1 MSLLTKEQEET
12 LEQSRQRHEQ
22 WRGDCDAH
30 TAEVLA
36 LVDIIDDLQARA
48 PKQYTEQEVLDL
60 AAAFKKSF
68 VKNYPGE
75 ISQGEIN
82 LLGVVLFESAKFLGA
97 LKESNG
103 N

>member
-36 LVDIIDDLQARA
+36 LVDIIDDLQARHIER
-48 PKQYTEQEVLDL
+48 KQYTENELYDIWL
-60 AAAFKKSF
+60 KA
-68 VKNYPGE
+68 PGSE
-75 ISQGEIN
+75 TGDDPVSWDGA
-82 LLGVVLFESAKFLGA
+82 LWAAKFLGA
-97 LKESNG
+97 LKAEP
-103 N
+103 

>member
-36 LVDIIDDLQARA
+36 LVDIVDDLQARA
-48 PKQYTEQEVLDL
+48 PKQYTEQEIMEMCRIDPSIC
-60 AAAFKKSF
+60 ADGATCDGAIWF
-68 VKNYPGE
+68 
-75 ISQGEIN
+75 
-82 LLGVVLFESAKFLGA
+82 ACMTGA
-97 LKESNG
+97 LKAEP
-103 N
+103 